1 MTTCEE
7 LVTRRVLLPDGRYLI
22 YYTFEPGD
30 TSVSSQTG
38 PAEKELEAE
47 RRDEEN

>member
-22 YYTFEPGD
+22 YYTFAPDDASISSEPAAAD
-30 TSVSSQTG
+30 N
-38 PAEKELEAE
+38 ELETTT
-47 RRDEEN
+47 RDEET

>member
-22 YYTFEPGD
+22 YYTFEPD
-30 TSVSSQTG
+30 DASVAFQ
-38 PAEKELEAE
+38 PAVDEELETTTC
-47 RRDEEN
+47 DEET